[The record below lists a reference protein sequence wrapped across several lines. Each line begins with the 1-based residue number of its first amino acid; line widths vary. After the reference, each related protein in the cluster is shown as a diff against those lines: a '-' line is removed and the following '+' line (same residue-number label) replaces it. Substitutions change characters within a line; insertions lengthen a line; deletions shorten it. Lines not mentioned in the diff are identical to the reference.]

1 MKDLIVGSRGVVFD
15 CSSGYFHHAITASLG
30 LADLSSVYAIVLHIC
45 WLSLCMKITVLCN
58 VTLGGLRLARK
69 ASLTELSSH
78 GKVRLPTIAVE
89 HRISTNEWYDSMYW
103 RSINQVSP
111 RSNVFLSVKTP
122 YCELC
127 YVCFQCGG
135 NHCQGELKVVCDS
148 VVFLGVEN
156 QEAEPG
162 ARLTCHL
169 LLRLLDESTDV
180 MSHDHSSALKFPF
193 KSSHDHHLLSA
204 AHDSIRI
211 GPVLAA
217 LKAMLKLSEAGMLY
231 CSRSSS
237 VCSFC
242 SRSSVIVHV
251 NERNSE
257 RAMLC
262 FHDNL
267 FFSPLCSFLCVHL
280 AKSWA

>member
-1 MKDLIVGSRGVVFD
+1 MSLVTRSDFD
-15 CSSGYFHHAITASLG
+15 MTFFY
-30 LADLSSVYAIVLHIC
+30 
-45 WLSLCMKITVLCN
+45 
-58 VTLGGLRLARK
+58 
-69 ASLTELSSH
+69 
-78 GKVRLPTIAVE
+78 
-89 HRISTNEWYDSMYW
+89 
-103 RSINQVSP
+103 
-111 RSNVFLSVKTP
+111 
-122 YCELC
+122 
-127 YVCFQCGG
+127 
-135 NHCQGELKVVCDS
+135 S

-237 VCSFC
+237 LCSFC
-242 SRSSVIVHV
+242 SRFSVIVHV

-257 RAMLC
+257 CAMLC
-262 FHDNL
+262 FHDKL
-267 FFSPLCSFLCVHL
+267 FFRVHALSFVFTERNHGR
-280 AKSWA
+280 KSQLEYY

>member
-1 MKDLIVGSRGVVFD
+1 MLCMFLLWWKSLSRWTES
-15 CSSGYFHHAITASLG
+15 C
-30 LADLSSVYAIVLHIC
+30 
-45 WLSLCMKITVLCN
+45 LSL
-58 VTLGGLRLARK
+58 VT
-69 ASLTELSSH
+69 
-78 GKVRLPTIAVE
+78 
-89 HRISTNEWYDSMYW
+89 
-103 RSINQVSP
+103 RSD
-111 RSNVFLSVKTP
+111 FDMTFF
-122 YCELC
+122 Y
-127 YVCFQCGG
+127 
-135 NHCQGELKVVCDS
+135 S

-237 VCSFC
+237 VCLFC
-242 SRSSVIVHV
+242 SRFSVIVHV

-267 FFSPLCSFLCVHL
+267 FFRVHALSFVFTERNHGR
-280 AKSWA
+280 KSQLEYY

>member
-1 MKDLIVGSRGVVFD
+1 MLCMFPMWWKSLSRW
-15 CSSGYFHHAITASLG
+15 TENR
-30 LADLSSVYAIVLHIC
+30 
-45 WLSLCMKITVLCN
+45 LSLVTRSDFDITFF
-58 VTLGGLRLARK
+58 
-69 ASLTELSSH
+69 
-78 GKVRLPTIAVE
+78 
-89 HRISTNEWYDSMYW
+89 Y
-103 RSINQVSP
+103 
-111 RSNVFLSVKTP
+111 
-122 YCELC
+122 
-127 YVCFQCGG
+127 
-135 NHCQGELKVVCDS
+135 S

-242 SRSSVIVHV
+242 SRFSVIVHV

-257 RAMLC
+257 CAMIC
-262 FHDNL
+262 FHDKL
-267 FFSPLCSFLCVHL
+267 FFRVHALSFVFTERNHGR
-280 AKSWA
+280 KSQLEYY

>member
-1 MKDLIVGSRGVVFD
+1 MLCMFLLWWKSLSRWTES
-15 CSSGYFHHAITASLG
+15 C
-30 LADLSSVYAIVLHIC
+30 
-45 WLSLCMKITVLCN
+45 LSL
-58 VTLGGLRLARK
+58 VT
-69 ASLTELSSH
+69 
-78 GKVRLPTIAVE
+78 
-89 HRISTNEWYDSMYW
+89 
-103 RSINQVSP
+103 RSD
-111 RSNVFLSVKTP
+111 FDMTFF
-122 YCELC
+122 Y
-127 YVCFQCGG
+127 
-135 NHCQGELKVVCDS
+135 S

-242 SRSSVIVHV
+242 SRSSVVVHV

-262 FHDNL
+262 FHDSL
-267 FFSPLCSFLCVHL
+267 FFAFMLFPLCSLSEIMGVNL
-280 AKSWA
+280 SWNITKDYLFWSCSWTQSLVMSMVNEQEKPPIS

>member
-1 MKDLIVGSRGVVFD
+1 MWRYPHFLPPFRQVRNLTHVIFQFFYTLKDLIVGSRGVVFD

-78 GKVRLPTIAVE
+78 GKVRLPTIAAE

-127 YVCFQCGG
+127 YACFHCGG
-135 NHCQGELKVVCDS
+135 NHCQGELKVVC
-148 VVFLGVEN
+148 
-156 QEAEPG
+156 
-162 ARLTCHL
+162 
-169 LLRLLDESTDV
+169 
-180 MSHDHSSALKFPF
+180 HSSLEVILIWLF
-193 KSSHDHHLLSA
+193 LLCCIFRCGEPRSGA
-204 AHDSIRI
+204 WCEADMS
-211 GPVLAA
+211 PVI
-217 LKAMLKLSEAGMLY
+217 EA
-231 CSRSSS
+231 SWR
-237 VCSFC
+237 
-242 SRSSVIVHV
+242 VHWRHV
-251 NERNSE
+251 TW
-257 RAMLC
+257 
-262 FHDNL
+262 
-267 FFSPLCSFLCVHL
+267 PLVGVKVSL
-280 AKSWA
+280 

>member
-1 MKDLIVGSRGVVFD
+1 MLCMFPLWWKSLSRWTE
-15 CSSGYFHHAITASLG
+15 SR
-30 LADLSSVYAIVLHIC
+30 
-45 WLSLCMKITVLCN
+45 LSLVTRSDFDITFF
-58 VTLGGLRLARK
+58 
-69 ASLTELSSH
+69 
-78 GKVRLPTIAVE
+78 
-89 HRISTNEWYDSMYW
+89 Y
-103 RSINQVSP
+103 
-111 RSNVFLSVKTP
+111 
-122 YCELC
+122 
-127 YVCFQCGG
+127 
-135 NHCQGELKVVCDS
+135 S

-242 SRSSVIVHV
+242 SRFSVIVHV

-257 RAMLC
+257 CAMLC
-262 FHDNL
+262 FHDKL
-267 FFSPLCSFLCVHL
+267 FFRVHALSFVFTERNHGR
-280 AKSWA
+280 KSQLEYY